1 MATPLLEM
9 RNIGKRFP
17 GVVALSGVDF
27 LLQRGEVHSLMG
39 ENGAGKSTLIK
50 VLTGVYERDGG
61 SIRLDGRAINPHSPL
76 HAQRHGIAT
85 VYQEV
90 NLLPNLSVAENIL
103 LGREPRTLGKVNWR
117 SMRRRARRALE
128 RLNIDIDVTRDLSTF
143 SIAIQQMVAIARVLD
158 ISSKVLVLDEPTS
171 SLDQDEVAKL
181 FEVIRQLRSEGMGI
195 VFITH
200 FIDQVYAISDRI
212 TVLRNGSLIGSYE
225 AAQLPRVEL
234 VARMLGKELTEFQR
248 QDRPHGSSDGDDA
261 RPPFLKISGLG
272 RSGTLEP
279 VDLEVR
285 SGEIVALAGLLG
297 AGRTELAQLIFGVIR
312 PSHGTVEINDKRV
325 AVTSPKKAIMLGMAL
340 CPEDRKGQALIEDLS
355 VRENIVLAL
364 KAQRGLF
371 GSIGRRQQEAIAEQY
386 IRALNIKTPSPE
398 QAVRFLSGGNQQK
411 VVIARWLAVS
421 PHLLILDEPT
431 RGIDVG
437 AKAEVLKLILDL
449 AGEGMSILF
458 ISAEMEE
465 VVNVSDRV
473 VVLRDHKKIGELRSG
488 DASITKI
495 METIAQ
501 ES

>member
-1 MATPLLEM
+1 
-9 RNIGKRFP
+9 
-17 GVVALSGVDF
+17 
-27 LLQRGEVHSLMG
+27 
-39 ENGAGKSTLIK
+39 
-50 VLTGVYERDGG
+50 
-61 SIRLDGRAINPHSPL
+61 
-76 HAQRHGIAT
+76 
-85 VYQEV
+85 
-90 NLLPNLSVAENIL
+90 
-103 LGREPRTLGKVNWR
+103 
-117 SMRRRARRALE
+117 
-128 RLNIDIDVTRDLSTF
+128 
-143 SIAIQQMVAIARVLD
+143 
-158 ISSKVLVLDEPTS
+158 
-171 SLDQDEVAKL
+171 
-181 FEVIRQLRSEGMGI
+181 MGI

-248 QDRPHGSSDGDDA
+248 QDRPHEGSHADDL
-261 RPPFLKISGLG
+261 RPPFLKIAGLG

-285 SGEIVALAGLLG
+285 RGEIVALAGLLG

-312 PSHGTVEINDKRV
+312 PHQGTVQIDDKRV
-325 AVTSPKKAIMLGMAL
+325 AITSPKKAVMLGMAL

-371 GSIGRRQQEAIAEQY
+371 GSISRRQQEAIATEY

-411 VVIARWLAVS
+411 VVIARWLAVN

-465 VVNVSDRV
+465 VVNVSDRI
-473 VVLRDHKKIGELRSG
+473 VVLRDHKKIGELASG

>member
-1 MATPLLEM
+1 MAMSLLEM
-9 RNIGKRFP
+9 RNIVKRFP
-17 GVVALSGVDF
+17 GVAALSGVD
-27 LLQRGEVHSLMG
+27 LVLNRGEVHSLMG

-61 SIRLDGRAINPHSPL
+61 SISLDGRSISPRSPL
-76 HAQRHGIAT
+76 QAQRHGIAT

-103 LGREPRTLGKVNWR
+103 LGREPRTLGKVNWGA
-117 SMRRRARRALE
+117 MRRHSLE
-128 RLNIDIDVTRDLSTF
+128 RLNIDVDVTRDLSTF

-158 ISSKVLVLDEPTS
+158 ISSKILVLDEPTS

-212 TVLRNGSLIGSYE
+212 TVLRNGSLIGSFD
-225 AAQLPRVEL
+225 ADKLSRVEL

-248 QDRPHGSSDGDDA
+248 KGRQQGDEASEGGRPT
-261 RPPFLKISGLG
+261 FLKVSGLG
-272 RSGTLEP
+272 RGGTLEP
-279 VDLEVR
+279 VDLEIR
-285 SGEIVALAGLLG
+285 RGEIVALTRLLG
-297 AGRTELAQLIFGVIR
+297 AGRTELAQLIFGVVR
-312 PSHGTVEINDKRV
+312 PTSGVVEIDERRV
-325 AVTSPKKAIMLGMAL
+325 TVSSPKRAMMLGMAL

-355 VRENIVLAL
+355 VRENIALVL
-364 KAQRGLF
+364 KARRGIF
-371 GSIGRRQQEAIAEQY
+371 GSLSRRQQDALAEEY
-386 IRALNIKTPSPE
+386 IRALNIKTPSPD
-398 QAVRFLSGGNQQK
+398 QPVRYLSGGNQQK
-411 VVIARWLAVS
+411 VVIASWLALG
-421 PHLLILDEPT
+421 PRLLILDEPT

-437 AKAEVLKLILDL
+437 AKAELLKLVLDL
-449 AGEGMSILF
+449 AGGGMGILF

-465 VVNVSDRV
+465 VVNVCDRV
-473 VVLRDHKKIGELRSG
+473 MVLRDHKKIGELASG

-495 METIAQ
+495 MQTIAQ